1 MLTYNELCEKC
12 KEKDLRVADLVA
24 ALNAEQG
31 KVARLVVENQDI
43 RQNSVSHDVY
53 QSIVAEN
60 KMLKNGR
67 FMSWMENEYMKS
79 DYVESMDF
87 PEYLWRFS
95 DGMKKKWEAEN
106 GC

>member
-1 MLTYNELCEKC
+1 MVETDCH
-12 KEKDLRVADLVA
+12 
-24 ALNAEQG
+24 ALN
-31 KVARLVVENQDI
+31 D
-43 RQNSVSHDVY
+43 
-53 QSIVAEN
+53 
-60 KMLKNGR
+60 R
-67 FMSWMENEYMKS
+67 FISWLQNEYMKS

>member
-1 MLTYNELCEKC
+1 MAETDCH
-12 KEKDLRVADLVA
+12 
-24 ALNAEQG
+24 ALN
-31 KVARLVVENQDI
+31 D
-43 RQNSVSHDVY
+43 
-53 QSIVAEN
+53 
-60 KMLKNGR
+60 R
-67 FMSWMENEYMKS
+67 FISWMENEYMKS